1 MDYKQAVE
9 TSQASH
15 LAYRALKTRWRQLCT
30 QYLPITPGESFWRY
44 SRNPRSDDP
53 AQGWKLHIPATILNA
68 VDVLEIVGPVLAQ
81 HAVLFKAPVSLGQ
94 LDRLNS
100 GIFYGY
106 SQVGKFITVYPPTTK
121 EALVLAKKLNRL
133 TKEMQVPS
141 VPFDFRYRPDSR
153 VYYRYGAFKTL
164 EEAGKQIE
172 HTIRDPHGNLVP
184 DDRNS
189 ATKPDWITDPFRPK
203 REKQFM
209 VTNTTPLQTTFKA
222 FRAITQRGK
231 GGVYQALD
239 LQVTPP
245 RFCILKEGRKN
256 GEVEWDGRDGSW
268 RIKHEAE
275 VLTDLRAHRVKVPR
289 VYASFEV
296 DRNHYL
302 ATEYIEGE
310 NVEEWLTKK
319 KRRLSITAALRVCL
333 QYARLMSEIHRAGWV
348 WRDCKPR
355 NLIRT
360 KTGEVRPID
369 FEGACYVHEPDPMPY
384 GTSSYLPPEWND
396 VFCGQSRLPEDLY
409 ALGVVLYL
417 VFGGRR
423 PDAEGT
429 CRLNQLRC
437 DVPKGVL
444 KIVETLLCDDPPKR
458 PSAHSVVRRLE
469 KILSAFN

>member
-1 MDYKQAVE
+1 MDYKQSVE
-9 TSQASH
+9 TSQVFH
-15 LAYRALKTRWRQLCT
+15 LGYRALKTRWRQLCT
-30 QYLPITPGESFWRY
+30 LYLPIAPGESLWRY
-44 SRNPRSDDP
+44 SRNPRDDDP

-106 SQVGKFITVYPPTTK
+106 SQVGKFITVYPRTTK
-121 EALVLAKKLNRL
+121 EALVLAQKLNRL
-133 TKEMQVPS
+133 TREMQVPS
-141 VPFDFRYRPDSR
+141 VPFDFRYRPHSS

-172 HTIRDPHGNLVP
+172 HTIRDPRGNLIP

-203 REKQFM
+203 RETQF
-209 VTNTTPLQTTFKA
+209 TGTSTTFLQTTFKV

-239 LQVTPP
+239 ISVTPL

-275 VLTDLRAHRVKVPR
+275 VLTDLRAHGVKVPR

-302 ATEYIEGE
+302 AAEYIEGE

-369 FEGACYVHEPDPMPY
+369 FEGACSVCEPDPMPY

-396 VFCGQSRLPEDLY
+396 VFRGQSRLPEDLY

-417 VFGGRR
+417 VFAGRLPDEGGACRINHLRR
-423 PDAEGT
+423 
-429 CRLNQLRC
+429 
-437 DVPKGVL
+437 DVPKAVL
-444 KIVETLLCDDPPKR
+444 KIIETLLCDDPQKR
-458 PSAHSVVRRLE
+458 LPAHSVVQRLD
-469 KILSAFN
+469 KILSAYN